1 MSPRNTPSSL
11 RNRLLTALPKD
22 DLAWLRPHLQPLPL
36 EKNKTL
42 ESANKKIDNIYFPE
56 RGFAS
61 VVGSSGNK
69 GREVEVGIIG
79 YEGMTG
85 LSVIFGS
92 DRSPLK
98 TFIQGEGDGH
108 RLGADI
114 LQKAMT
120 RSATLHALLLK
131 FAQAFMLQTTHTA
144 IANARGTLQE
154 RLSRWILMAQD
165 RTQSDNIPLTHE
177 FLSLMLAV
185 RRPGVTEALH
195 EVGQKGLIK
204 HERGAI
210 TVIDRKGLIECANGF
225 YGKPEIEYERLL
237 GKR

>member
-1 MSPRNTPSSL
+1 MSPRNTPSSF
-11 RNRLLTALPKD
+11 RNRVLTALPKD

-42 ESANKKIDNIYFPE
+42 ESANKKIENIYFPE

-79 YEGMTG
+79 FEGVTG

-131 FAQAFMLQTTHTA
+131 YAQAFMLQTTHTA
-144 IANARGTLQE
+144 IAHARGTLQE

-165 RTQSDNIPLTHE
+165 RTQSDNIPLTHD
-177 FLSLMLAV
+177 F
-185 RRPGVTEALH
+185 
-195 EVGQKGLIK
+195 
-204 HERGAI
+204 
-210 TVIDRKGLIECANGF
+210 
-225 YGKPEIEYERLL
+225 
-237 GKR
+237 